1 MFKEAAF
8 HYMNDEIREKT
19 KIEYS
24 ESIEQKYKASEAEVE
39 NLQKKSEEV
48 QKTLHDTYNT

>member
-1 MFKEAAF
+1 
-8 HYMNDEIREKT
+8 MNDETREKT

-39 NLQKKSEEV
+39 NLQKKIRGSAENL
-48 QKTLHDTYNT
+48 TLYV